1 MLLIPN
7 VIFTQYL
14 DHLTKREISLDRF
27 SEYKK
32 WLRYYLD
39 FCDKYPVPD
48 AKSERVRL
56 FCEKLK
62 DKKQAEE
69 KQQRAAHAVSLY
81 FEMLKHNG
89 TKMGSSESGNAPPD
103 PACREMN
110 KVAAVQR
117 NDEISA
123 RKDAETGMAVKVPSP
138 IRPAPQVVRDV
149 QFVSETAPRY
159 AVYSSRRSQ
168 YSTTGYQEKSDSPE
182 WDEVLEKLA
191 AEIKVRHYSRNTL
204 KTYALWTRQFQR
216 FLKNKPP
223 QELATADVKDY
234 LTYLAVKCKVAAS
247 TQNQAFNSLLF
258 LFRHALKREFG
269 ELRDVPRAKKSLYIP
284 MVLSRPEIDAI
295 LKQLSYP
302 YNLVVKVLFGC
313 GLRLFECLQI
323 RIKDFN
329 FDAGKL
335 LVHGKGKKD
344 RTVPIPE
351 SILTELKAQI
361 TVVGE
366 LHDRDLAAEYDGV
379 FIDDEIEKKYP
390 NAPKEFIN
398 QWFFPQQALTV
409 VVETNERRRYHLHES
424 QLQDALYHAV
434 RRAKIPKKVTAHTFR
449 HSFATHLLQ
458 ANYDIRTIQTLLGH
472 SSLKTTMI
480 YTHCVPVRTVK
491 EAKSPLDL

>member
-7 VIFTQYL
+7 AVFTEYVA
-14 DHLTKREISLDRF
+14 HLTKRGIPVDRF

-32 WLRYYLD
+32 WLRYFLD
-39 FCDKYPVPD
+39 FCDKYPVPED
-48 AKSERVRL
+48 KSERVRL
-56 FCEKLK
+56 FCGKLK
-62 DKKQAEE
+62 DKKQTEE

-81 FEMLKHNG
+81 FEILRYKGVSTGGYGSVNDSTG
-89 TKMGSSESGNAPPD
+89 TTDNNDKESSYNKDMDIGVVVSMPTEPFPQASSE
-103 PACREMN
+103 
-110 KVAAVQR
+110 VHY
-117 NDEISA
+117 
-123 RKDAETGMAVKVPSP
+123 
-138 IRPAPQVVRDV
+138 
-149 QFVSETAPRY
+149 VSEATPRY

-168 YSTTGYQEKSDSPE
+168 YSAAGYQEKSDSPE
-182 WDEVLEKLA
+182 WDDVLEKLA
-191 AEIKVRHYSRNTL
+191 GEIKLRHYSRNTL

-223 QELATADVKDY
+223 QELSISDVKEY

-284 MVLSRPEIDAI
+284 TVLSRPEIDAI

-302 YNLVVKVLFGC
+302 YNLVVQVLFGC

-323 RIKDFN
+323 RVGDFN
-329 FDAGKL
+329 FDAGML

-351 SILTELKAQI
+351 SITPELKAQI

-366 LHDRDLAAEYDGV
+366 LHDRDLATEYDGV
-379 FIDDEIEKKYP
+379 FMDDDIEKKYP
-390 NAPKEFIN
+390 DAPKEFRN
-398 QWFFPQQALTV
+398 QWFFSQQALTV
-409 VVETNERRRYHLHES
+409 VADCNERRRYHLHES
-424 QLQDALYHAV
+424 QLQEALYYAV

-458 ANYDIRTIQTLLGH
+458 AGYDIRTIQTLLGH

-491 EAKSPLDL
+491 EPKSPLDL